1 MNSPGSKATGFGS
14 LTGTEALRVN
24 VEINLISGSGG
35 DDVDGGTSY
44 PLTMDFVTYGQSND
58 GVEQS
63 DRHMN
68 SIWRF
73 ESKENAV
80 NSGVMKT
87 EVDFTMLNQLNV
99 NQTSTYNN
107 TKTDWEENR
116 IIVHQDMT
124 DEDEIRVNYLDMGAD
139 GVETQVGDQ
148 LAAPTHSGVVEF
160 DNDSY
165 KEADTV
171 VITLTDAD
179 LNVNPDIIN
188 IYTVVTASY
197 DVAYDQVGKS
207 GYGQNSVGDNNARLL
222 DVTFDD
228 ELWLKSTQ
236 GTTTCSST
244 PSGGDGLGGSG
255 FTLVETGKN
264 TGVFTGDFQVP
275 AEYCARSSGTGTVS
289 SVMGTDIEVNY
300 VDYRDASGEIIEV
313 GDGAGIRGN
322 TGSVSLDRTVYPV
335 PFGTVNDFSN

>member
-1 MNSPGSKATGFGS
+1 M
-14 LTGTEALRVN
+14 V
-24 VEINLISGSGG
+24 
-35 DDVDGGTSY
+35 
-44 PLTMDFVTYGQSND
+44 FVTYGQSND

-87 EVDFTMLNQLNV
+87 EVDFTMLNQINV

-139 GVETQVGDQ
+139 GVETQVGAQ

-171 VITLTDAD
+171 VVTLTDAD

-188 IYTVVTASY
+188 IYTVVTTVPTSVSANEY
-197 DVAYDQVGKS
+197 NDVAYDQVGKA
-207 GYGQNSVGDNNARLL
+207 GYGTNSVGDNNGRLL
-222 DVTFDD
+222 DITFDD
-228 ELWLKSTQ
+228 ELWLHHNVGS
-236 GTTTCSST
+236 TTCSSE
-244 PSGGDGLGGSG
+244 PSGGNGLAGS
-255 FTLVETGKN
+255 
-264 TGVFTGDFQVP
+264 
-275 AEYCARSSGTGTVS
+275 
-289 SVMGTDIEVNY
+289 
-300 VDYRDASGEIIEV
+300 
-313 GDGAGIRGN
+313 
-322 TGSVSLDRTVYPV
+322 
-335 PFGTVNDFSN
+335 